1 MNTVMSRNKPQSGGA
16 KKTGILL
23 MAHGAPDSVDNMSL
37 YIKNIRGGKEPNPE
51 IVQTITHHYNEIGG
65 KSPLEPIARGQA
77 AGLQKIL
84 NQQNGG
90 RFQVY
95 IGMRNWTPY
104 IQDVVAQA
112 YADGVE
118 RLIGICLAP
127 QYSRFSTEL
136 YLKAFREAVK
146 AARGDSQ
153 KVDFISTWADNYYLV
168 EAFAERYEQTAK
180 KLRDL
185 GESDFYTVF
194 TVHSIPADSLEY
206 GDPYV
211 EEFNKTVHAIVDR
224 VRPKEWMQCYQSA
237 GYIPVPWLEP
247 TVEMALDKIARYGR
261 KTVLLMPVG
270 FLCDHIEILYDI
282 DIEYQ
287 KYAKEKNLRLV
298 RTKSLNATS
307 KLIQALASVIWGHI
321 V

>member
-1 MNTVMSRNKPQSGGA
+1 M
-16 KKTGILL
+16 
-23 MAHGAPDSVDNMSL
+23 
-37 YIKNIRGGKEPNPE
+37 
-51 IVQTITHHYNEIGG
+51 
-65 KSPLEPIARGQA
+65 
-77 AGLQKIL
+77 L
-84 NQQNGG
+84 NQGNGEC
-90 RFQVY
+90 FQVY
-95 IGMRNWTPY
+95 IGMRNWSPY
-104 IQDVVAQA
+104 IRDVVKQA

-118 RLIGICLAP
+118 RLIGVCLAP

-146 AARGDSQ
+146 VAGGDFQ

-168 EAFAERYEQTAK
+168 EAFAQRYEKALK
-180 KLRDL
+180 KLRDD
-185 GESDFYTVF
+185 GVVDFYTLF

-206 GDPYV
+206 GDPYA
-211 EEFNKTVHAIVDR
+211 EEFNKTVSAIVHR
-224 VRPKEWMQCYQSA
+224 VQPKRWMQCYQSA

-247 TVEMALDKIARYGR
+247 SVEMALDKIARYGR

-298 RTKSLNATS
+298 RTQSLNATQ
-307 KLIQALASVIWGHI
+307 KLIQALASVVWEHLA
-321 V
+321 